1 MGRIF
6 CPFHALNAQDRL
18 KVYAFPVEKK
28 KQAENQS
35 LRDWNYWLGCD
46 VMREVF
52 G

>member
-28 KQAENQS
+28 QAENQS

>member
-28 KQAENQS
+28 TSRKSKSER
-35 LRDWNYWLGCD
+35 LELLVGL
-46 VMREVF
+46 
-52 G
+52 